1 MIYQTIVY
9 TYIDEIKGGVNMTI
23 TKTNPLTKY
32 TNYLA
37 EQGKSINTI
46 KSYNH
51 DIGLF
56 FEYFKIEPGII
67 NRDQIIEYKDY
78 LLETRNNDAK
88 TINRA
93 LSSLKS
99 YNEFLVENGYQ
110 DEVTILF
117 QDYRKVQ
124 KQLTS
129 PTNTSNKEIIN
140 FMEKVKKN
148 EPIRNYYI
156 VRLILNTG
164 LRVSEILSIE
174 LSDIDLKRKNLK
186 IVGKGSK
193 QRNIPLND
201 KAIEIIKMAI
211 EDRKNYNYAFNVLNS
226 PYLFLSNKSEKLRS
240 STIERIFNNY
250 SNKITP
256 HSLRHMFATDYLE
269 NGGDLRSLQMI
280 LGHGNLSTTAIYTH
294 PTESSMR
301 RNINNC
307 SF

>member
-1 MIYQTIVY
+1 MTIM
-9 TYIDEIKGGVNMTI
+9 TNATI
-23 TKTNPLTKY
+23 TKTNPLTQY

-37 EQGKSINTI
+37 EQGKSKNTI

-51 DIGLF
+51 DISLF
-56 FEYFKIEPGII
+56 FEYFKIEPGVI
-67 NRDQIIEYKDY
+67 NRDQIIEYKEY
-78 LLETRNNDAK
+78 LLKEKNVDAK
-88 TINRA
+88 TINRR
-93 LSSLKS
+93 LSALKS
-99 YNEFLVENGYQ
+99 YNEFLVKMGYQ
-110 DEVTILF
+110 ESIVILF

-140 FMEKVKKN
+140 FMEKIKKN

-201 KAIEIIKMAI
+201 KAIEIIKMVI
-211 EDRKNYNYAFNVLNS
+211 EDRKNYRYAFNVLNS

-256 HSLRHMFATDYLE
+256 HTLRHVFATDYLE

-301 RNINNC
+301 RNMNNC

>member
-1 MIYQTIVY
+1 M
-9 TYIDEIKGGVNMTI
+9 NMNLI
-23 TKTNPLTKY
+23 ANENYLTQY

-37 EQGKSINTI
+37 EQGKSQNTI

-56 FEYFKIEPGII
+56 FEYFEIEPGII
-67 NRDQIIEYKDY
+67 NRDQIIEYKEY
-78 LLETRNNDAK
+78 LLKEKNVDAK
-88 TINRA
+88 TINRR
-93 LSSLKS
+93 LSALKS
-99 YNEFLVENGYQ
+99 YNEFLVKMGYQ
-110 DEVTILF
+110 ESIVILF
-117 QDYRKVQ
+117 QDYRKIQ

-140 FMEKVKKN
+140 FMEKIKKN

-201 KAIEIIKMAI
+201 KAIEIIKLVI
-211 EDRKNYNYAFNVLNS
+211 DDRKNYRYAYEVLGS
-226 PYLFLSNKSEKLRS
+226 KYLFLSNKSEKLRS
-240 STIERIFNNY
+240 SSIERIFNNY

>member
-1 MIYQTIVY
+1 MTI
-9 TYIDEIKGGVNMTI
+9 MTAQNLVTNI

-37 EQGKSINTI
+37 EQGKSKNTI

-99 YNEFLVENGYQ
+99 YNEFLVEIGCQ
-110 DEVTILF
+110 DEVIILS

-129 PTNTSNKEIIN
+129 PTNTNNKEIFS

-156 VRLILNTG
+156 IRLILNTG
-164 LRVSEILSIE
+164 LRISELLNIE

-201 KAIEIIKMAI
+201 KAIEIIKLVI
-211 EDRKNYNYAFNVLNS
+211 DDRKNYRYAYDS
-226 PYLFLSNKSEKLRS
+226 KL
-240 STIERIFNNY
+240 
-250 SNKITP
+250 
-256 HSLRHMFATDYLE
+256 
-269 NGGDLRSLQMI
+269 
-280 LGHGNLSTTAIYTH
+280 YTYFY
-294 PTESSMR
+294 M
-301 RNINNC
+301 
-307 SF
+307 

>member
-1 MIYQTIVY
+1 MTIM
-9 TYIDEIKGGVNMTI
+9 TNATITI

-110 DEVTILF
+110 DEVTILS

-129 PTNTSNKEIIN
+129 PTNTNNKEIFS

-156 VRLILNTG
+156 IRLILNTG
-164 LRVSEILSIE
+164 LRISELLSIE
-174 LSDIDLKRKNLK
+174 LDDINLKRKNLK

-201 KAIEIIKMAI
+201 KAIDIIKLVI
-211 EDRKNYNYAFNVLNS
+211 DDRKNYNYAYNVLNS
-226 PYLFLSNKSEKLRS
+226 KYLFLSNKGEKLRS
-240 STIERIFNNY
+240 SSIERIFNNY

-256 HSLRHMFATDYLE
+256 HSLRHIFATDYLE

-301 RNINNC
+301 RNMNNC

>member
-1 MIYQTIVY
+1 
-9 TYIDEIKGGVNMTI
+9 MTI
-23 TKTNPLTKY
+23 ITTQNLVAKTNPLTQY

-37 EQGKSINTI
+37 EQGKSKNTI

-78 LLETRNNDAK
+78 LLKEKNVDAK
-88 TINRA
+88 TINRR
-93 LSSLKS
+93 LSALKS
-99 YNEFLVENGYQ
+99 YNEFLVKMGYQ
-110 DEVTILF
+110 DSLVILG
-117 QDYRKVQ
+117 QDYIRIQ

-129 PTNTSNKEIIN
+129 PTSITKSEAIK
-140 FMEKVKKN
+140 FMERIRKN
-148 EPIRNYYI
+148 ECDRNYYI
-156 VRLILNTG
+156 VALLLNTG
-164 LRVSEILSIE
+164 LRISEALNIE
-174 LSDIDLKRKNLK
+174 LDDINFKRKNLK

-201 KAIEIIKMAI
+201 KAIEIIKLVI
-211 EDRKNYNYAFNVLNS
+211 DDRKNYRYAYEVLGS
-226 PYLFLSNKSEKLRS
+226 KYLFLSNKSEKLRS
-240 STIERIFNNY
+240 SSIERIFNNY

>member
-1 MIYQTIVY
+1 MNMNLVANENYLTE
-9 TYIDEIKGGVNMTI
+9 YINH
-23 TKTNPLTKY
+23 
-32 TNYLA
+32 LA

-46 KSYNH
+46 KSYSH

-56 FEYFKIEPGII
+56 FEYFNIEPQII
-67 NRDQIIEYKDY
+67 SRDQIVEYKEY
-78 LLETRNNDAK
+78 LLKERNVDAK
-88 TINRA
+88 TINRR
-93 LSSLKS
+93 LSALKS
-99 YNEFLVENGYQ
+99 YNEFLVKMGYQ
-110 DEVTILF
+110 ESIVILF
-117 QDYRKVQ
+117 QDYRKIQ

-140 FMEKVKKN
+140 FMEKIKKN

-211 EDRKNYNYAFNVLNS
+211 EDRKNYNYAFNVLDS

-256 HSLRHMFATDYLE
+256 HTLRHVFATDYLE

-301 RNINNC
+301 RNMNNC

>member
-1 MIYQTIVY
+1 
-9 TYIDEIKGGVNMTI
+9 MTMM
-23 TKTNPLTKY
+23 TTQNLVAKTNPLTKY

-51 DIGLF
+51 DIDLF

-110 DEVTILF
+110 DEVTILS

-129 PTNTSNKEIIN
+129 PTNTNNKEIFN

-156 VRLILNTG
+156 IRLILNTG
-164 LRVSEILSIE
+164 LRISELLSIE

-201 KAIEIIKMAI
+201 KAIDIIKLVI
-211 EDRKNYNYAFNVLNS
+211 DDRKNYNYAYNVLNS
-226 PYLFLSNKSEKLRS
+226 KYLFLSNKGEKLRS
-240 STIERIFNNY
+240 SSIERIFNNY

-256 HSLRHMFATDYLE
+256 HSLRHIFATDYLE

-301 RNINNC
+301 RNMNNC

>member
-1 MIYQTIVY
+1 M
-9 TYIDEIKGGVNMTI
+9 
-23 TKTNPLTKY
+23 
-32 TNYLA
+32 
-37 EQGKSINTI
+37 
-46 KSYNH
+46 
-51 DIGLF
+51 
-56 FEYFKIEPGII
+56 
-67 NRDQIIEYKDY
+67 
-78 LLETRNNDAK
+78 
-88 TINRA
+88 
-93 LSSLKS
+93 KS
-99 YNEFLVENGYQ
+99 YNEFLVKMGYQ
-110 DEVTILF
+110 ESIVILF
-117 QDYRKVQ
+117 QDYRKIQ

-140 FMEKVKKN
+140 FMEKIKKN

-211 EDRKNYNYAFNVLNS
+211 EDRKNYNYAFNVLDS

-256 HSLRHMFATDYLE
+256 HTLRHVFATDYLE

-301 RNINNC
+301 RNMNNC

>member
-1 MIYQTIVY
+1 M
-9 TYIDEIKGGVNMTI
+9 NM
-23 TKTNPLTKY
+23 NLVANENYLTEY

-37 EQGKSINTI
+37 EQGKSKNTI

-56 FEYFKIEPGII
+56 FEYFNIEPGII
-67 NRDQIIEYKDY
+67 NRDQIIEYKEY

-99 YNEFLVENGYQ
+99 YNKFLVENGYQ

-117 QDYRKVQ
+117 QDYRKIQ

-140 FMEKVKKN
+140 FMEKIKKN

-201 KAIEIIKMAI
+201 KAIKIIKMAI
-211 EDRKNYNYAFNVLNS
+211 EDRKNYNYAFNVLDS

>member
-1 MIYQTIVY
+1 MNMNLV
-9 TYIDEIKGGVNMTI
+9 VNE
-23 TKTNPLTKY
+23 NYLTQY
-32 TNYLA
+32 TNHLA
-37 EQGKSINTI
+37 EQGKSANTI
-46 KSYNH
+46 KSYSH

-67 NRDQIIEYKDY
+67 NRDQIIEYKEY
-78 LLETRNNDAK
+78 LLKEKNVDAK
-88 TINRA
+88 TINRR
-93 LSSLKS
+93 LSALKS
-99 YNEFLVENGYQ
+99 YNEFLVKMGYQ
-110 DEVTILF
+110 ESIVILF
-117 QDYRKVQ
+117 QDYRKIQ

-140 FMEKVKKN
+140 FMEKIKKN

-240 STIERIFNNY
+240 STIEKIFNNY

-256 HSLRHMFATDYLE
+256 HSLRHVFATNFLE
-269 NGGDLRSLQMI
+269 NGGNLKALQQI
-280 LGHGNLSTTAIYTH
+280 LGHGSLSTTQIYLH
-294 PTESSMR
+294 PSQDDIRKSM
-301 RNINNC
+301 NNC
-307 SF
+307 AI

>member
-1 MIYQTIVY
+1 MNNQNI
-9 TYIDEIKGGVNMTI
+9 
-23 TKTNPLTKY
+23 NPLTQY

-46 KSYNH
+46 KSYSH

-56 FEYFKIEPGII
+56 FEYFNIEPGII

-99 YNEFLVENGYQ
+99 YNEFLVKNGYQ
-110 DEVTILF
+110 DEVTILS

-129 PTNTSNKEIIN
+129 PTNTNNKEIFS

-156 VRLILNTG
+156 IRLILNTG
-164 LRVSEILSIE
+164 LRISELLSIE

-201 KAIEIIKMAI
+201 KAIEIIKLVI
-211 EDRKNYNYAFNVLNS
+211 DDRKNYRYAYEVLNS
-226 PYLFLSNKSEKLRS
+226 KYLFLSNKSEKLKG
-240 STIERIFNNY
+240 STINRIFNNY

-256 HSLRHMFATDYLE
+256 HTLRHVFATDYLE

-301 RNINNC
+301 RNMNNC

>member
-1 MIYQTIVY
+1 MTIM
-9 TYIDEIKGGVNMTI
+9 TNTTI

-37 EQGKSINTI
+37 EQGKSQNTI

-51 DIGLF
+51 DIDLF
-56 FEYFKIEPGII
+56 FEYFEIEPGII
-67 NRDQIIEYKDY
+67 NRDQIIEYKEY
-78 LLETRNNDAK
+78 LLKEKNVDAK
-88 TINRA
+88 TINRR
-93 LSSLKS
+93 LSALKS
-99 YNEFLVENGYQ
+99 YNEFLVRDGVQESI
-110 DEVTILF
+110 VILF

-140 FMEKVKKN
+140 FMEKIKKN

-201 KAIEIIKMAI
+201 KAIEIIKMVI
-211 EDRKNYNYAFNVLNS
+211 EDRKNYRYAFNVLNS

-256 HSLRHMFATDYLE
+256 HTLRHVFATDYLE

-301 RNINNC
+301 RNMNNC